1 MEDLTYRLFPL
12 QFPIMNYT
20 SKCSSIAKVEFYL
33 RRSSKYATLYN
44 MIYSLE
50 LSYYSQRKKN
60 AERQVAISIPYSY
73 LT

>member
-33 RRSSKYATLYN
+33 QRSSKYATLYN

-50 LSYYSQRKKN
+50 LIYY
-60 AERQVAISIPYSY
+60 
-73 LT
+73 

>member
-20 SKCSSIAKVEFYL
+20 SKCSSIGKVEFYL
-33 RRSSKYATLYN
+33 QRSSKCATLHN

-50 LSYYSQRKKN
+50 LIYY
-60 AERQVAISIPYSY
+60 
-73 LT
+73 